1 LFIKNQEESSMK
13 NQAILTPVRDAHRF
27 DENALKD
34 YLSANLPGFQRPLKV
49 DQFEGG
55 QSNPTF
61 LLTGG
66 ELKFVL
72 RKKPPGKLL
81 PSAHQV
87 EREYRVMKALGK
99 TDVPVPKML
108 HLCEDDTLIGT
119 PFFVMEYVPG
129 RVLGD
134 LTLPEMKPQER
145 RAVYS
150 DMIRVLATLH
160 AVNYVELGLE
170 NYGKPGNYFSRQI
183 GRWSKQYIAAKTDEI
198 DSMEKLMQFL
208 PANVPEDDTS
218 CIVHGDFR
226 MENMLFHPTEPR
238 VVALLDWE
246 LSTLGHPLGDLGY
259 SCMPYHGG
267 VAGKLSLD
275 GKVGP
280 QTGIP
285 TKEEFVAEYCRHTG
299 REHIPNLN
307 FYLAFSF
314 FRLASILQGVYKRGI
329 IGIASSSEALE
340 RGGLARE
347 VADVAWSLIEKEG

>member
-1 LFIKNQEESSMK
+1 MMK
-13 NQAILTPVRDAHRF
+13 NQAVLTPVRNAHRF
-27 DENALKD
+27 DENALSE
-34 YLSANLPGFQRPLKV
+34 YLKANLSGFHFPLKV
-49 DQFEGG
+49 EQFEGG

-61 LLTGG
+61 LLHAGQ
-66 ELKFVL
+66 LKYVL

-87 EREYRVMKALGK
+87 EREYRVMKALEK
-99 TDVPVPKML
+99 TNVPVPKML
-108 HLCEDDTLIGT
+108 LLCEDGSVIGT

-129 RVLGD
+129 RVLAD
-134 LTLPEMKPQER
+134 LTLPGMEPWEQ

-150 DMIRVLATLH
+150 DMIRVLALLH
-160 AVNYVELGLE
+160 SVNYIDLGLE
-170 NYGKPGNYFSRQI
+170 DFGKPGNYFSRQI
-183 GRWSKQYIAAKTDEI
+183 GRWSKQYVAAKTEEI
-198 DSMEKLMQFL
+198 HSMEKLMQYL
-208 PANVPEDDTS
+208 PENVPADDTS

-259 SCMPYHGG
+259 SCMPYHAG

-275 GKVGP
+275 GKVEP

-285 TKEEFVAEYCRHTG
+285 TEEEFVAQYCRHTG
-299 REHIPNLN
+299 REHIPGWN

-314 FRLASILQGVYKRGI
+314 FRLASILQGVYKRGVM
-329 IGIASSSEALE
+329 GIASSSEALE
-340 RGGLARE
+340 RGSLAKE
-347 VADVAWSLIEKEG
+347 IADIAWSLIETTE

>member
-1 LFIKNQEESSMK
+1 MK
-13 NQAILTPVRDAHRF
+13 NQALLTPVRDAHRF
-27 DENALKD
+27 NENALSE
-34 YLSANLPGFQRPLKV
+34 YLRAALPEFQSPLRV

-66 ELKFVL
+66 ELKYVL

-87 EREYRVMKALGK
+87 EREYRIMKALEK
-99 TDVPVPKML
+99 TEVPVPKML

-129 RVLGD
+129 RVLAD
-134 LTLPEMKPQER
+134 LTLPEMNSQER
-145 RAVYS
+145 RAIYS
-150 DMIRVLATLH
+150 DMIRVLAALH

-170 NYGKPGNYFSRQI
+170 TYGKPGNYFSRQI
-183 GRWSKQYIAAKTDEI
+183 GRWSKQYVAAKTDEI
-198 DSMEKLMQFL
+198 ASMERLMEYL
-208 PANVPEDDTS
+208 PANVPADETS
-218 CIVHGDFR
+218 CIVHGDYR
-226 MENMLFHPTEPR
+226 MGNMLLHPTEPR

-259 SCMPYHGG
+259 SCMFYHSGI
-267 VAGKLSLD
+267 AGRISLD
-275 GKVGP
+275 GRTGSE
-280 QTGIP
+280 TGIP
-285 TKEEFVAEYCRHTG
+285 SEEEFLAEYCRLTG
-299 REHIPNLN
+299 RDGIPNWN

-329 IGIASSSEALE
+329 MGNASSSEAIE
-340 RGGLARE
+340 RGRMARE
-347 VADVAWSLIEKEG
+347 IADLAGALLE

>member
-1 LFIKNQEESSMK
+1 MK
-13 NQAILTPVRDAHRF
+13 NQAILTPVRKAHLF
-27 DENALKD
+27 DEKALSS
-34 YLSANLPGFQRPLKV
+34 YLTSHLEGFKPPFKIE
-49 DQFEGG
+49 QFEGG

-61 LLTGG
+61 LLHSK
-66 ELKFVL
+66 ELPYVL

-87 EREYRVMKALGK
+87 EREYRVMQALGE
-99 TDVPVPKML
+99 TSVPVPKMRL
-108 HLCEDDTLIGT
+108 LCEDETVIGT

-129 RVLGD
+129 RVLAD
-134 LTLPEMKPQER
+134 LTLPDMDPPER
-145 RAVYS
+145 QAIYY
-150 DMIRVLATLH
+150 DMIRVLAALH
-160 AVNYVELGLE
+160 SVNYQELGLKD
-170 NYGKPGNYFSRQI
+170 YGKPGNYFSRQI
-183 GRWSKQYIAAKTDEI
+183 GRWSKQYVAAKTDEI
-198 DSMEKLMQFL
+198 DSMEKLMEYL

-267 VAGKLSLD
+267 VAGKLSLA
-275 GKVGP
+275 GKIGP

-285 TKEEFVAEYCRHTG
+285 TEEEFLAEYCRHTG
-299 REHIPNLN
+299 RQDIPNWN

-340 RGGLARE
+340 RGSLARE
-347 VADVAWSLIEKEG
+347 VADVAWSLIDDKTS

>member
-1 LFIKNQEESSMK
+1 MK
-13 NQAILTPVRDAHRF
+13 NQPILTPVRDAHRF
-27 DENALKD
+27 DEKALAD
-34 YLSANLPGFQRPLKV
+34 YLAANLKGFSAPLKIE
-49 DQFEGG
+49 QFEGG

-61 LLTGG
+61 LLSSGG
-66 ELKFVL
+66 VKFVV

-87 EREYRVMKALGK
+87 EREYRVMQALEK
-99 TDVPVPKML
+99 TSVPVPKMRL
-108 HLCEDDTLIGT
+108 LCKDDSIIGT

-129 RVLGD
+129 RVLAD
-134 LTLPEMKPQER
+134 LTLPDMKPQDR

-150 DMIRVLATLH
+150 DMARVLAALH
-160 AVNYVELGLE
+160 SVDYVALGLE
-170 NYGKPGNYFSRQI
+170 DYGKPGNYFSRQI
-183 GRWSKQYIAAKTDEI
+183 GRWSKQYVAAKTDEI
-198 DSMEKLMQFL
+198 DSMEKLMKYL
-208 PANVPEDDTS
+208 PENVPQDDTS

-267 VAGKLSLD
+267 IAGKLSLD

-285 TKEEFVAEYCRHTG
+285 TEAEFVEEYCRYTG
-299 REHIPNLN
+299 REHIPNWN

-329 IGIASSSEALE
+329 MGTASSTEAIE
-340 RGGLARE
+340 RGSLTRG
-347 VADVAWSLIEKEG
+347 VADVAWSLIEKAE